1 MKVSVQK
8 LPKSQVEL
16 KIEIPAEKF
25 KSFIEKAIFNLGKD
39 LEVKGFRK
47 GKVPKEIIEKEIGQE
62 KILKEAAEA
71 AIKENYPKAVRQ
83 LAEKI
88 ETISQ
93 PEIEISKLAKGNPL
107 EFKAKAWVLPEI
119 KLPDYKKIASQVK
132 KREVQVTKEEIEK
145 LKQEKERWERERL
158 RQEILEKIAKSSE
171 AEIPQILIAKE
182 KKRMLENLKRG
193 VVQTL
198 QISFEDY
205 LAKIKKTEKEI
216 LDSFEP
222 EAQKKVKGLL
232 ALREIGKKEEILV
245 SEKEIQE
252 ELKRVSRGSAETEK
266 EFDLEDLKDYIKE
279 VLFTEKTFQLLES
292 FIKK

>member
-71 AIKENYPKAVRQ
+71 AIKENYPKAILEQ
-83 LAEKI
+83 KL

-119 KLPDYKKIASQVK
+119 KLPDYKKIASQAQ
-132 KREVQVTKEEIEK
+132 KREVRVTKEEIEK
-145 LKQEKERWERERL
+145 LKQEKERWEGERL

-171 AEIPQILIAKE
+171 AEIPQILIIKE

-216 LDSFEP
+216 LDSFES

-266 EFDLEDLKDYIKE
+266 ELDSEGLKDYIKE